1 MIMIKNDNS
10 FVCVNCGKQ
19 VEKLGYTSRNHCPFC
34 LYSLH
39 VDIEPG
45 DRANT
50 CKGILE
56 PIAVE
61 NSTKK
66 GYIIV
71 FKCKKCGKIVRNKS
85 AIDDNFEALLE
96 VSKKNA
102 NNSK

>member
-1 MIMIKNDNS
+1 MIKNDNS

>member
-1 MIMIKNDNS
+1 MIKNDNS

-45 DRANT
+45 DRTNT